1 MIAKH
6 AVHPLCS
13 GNNKVVIT
21 YGYKESKF
29 LTSNDGLKPFQV
41 GRQNPMGRLT
51 IGWSS
56 VKISKFGLISGE
68 EKVEGLRTWT
78 KFSSVM
84 ANHYAWND
92 HFPHIYRLWFNLVV
106 FWKVNEPVFYHW
118 QRYDYGDEIAC
129 AFQQLS
135 WLPNPQTL
143 DAKLDLLD
151 KFLATLYFKD
161 RDNMFVDDVRYQLYM
176 HSTSDSSRKLPP
188 SSKGILLH
196 IKRSAYQAGRVWVIL
211 GQLGKRLLSLN
222 GVRKSTLLDC

>member
-21 YGYKESKF
+21 YKESKF

-41 GRQNPMGRLT
+41 GCQNPMGRLT

-68 EKVEGLRTWT
+68 EKVEGLTTWNR
-78 KFSSVM
+78 FSSVM

-118 QRYDYGDEIAC
+118 QRYDYGDEIAR

-143 DAKLDLLD
+143 DANLEVLDR
-151 KFLATLYFKD
+151 FLATLYDKD
-161 RDNMFVDDVRYQLYM
+161 RENMFVDDVRYQISGRL
-176 HSTSDSSRKLPP
+176 SRMIGKPWLRVKWRG
-188 SSKGILLH
+188 SLLRDLESCKGILQLSC
-196 IKRSAYQAGRVWVIL
+196 KN
-211 GQLGKRLLSLN
+211 LGKYPILVN
-222 GVRKSTLLDC
+222 TCTLPLII